1 MKRLSILI
9 LATALSFAAMAQDIH
24 FSQFYMA
31 PLQLNP
37 AMTGVMNCNQRLGA
51 NYRNQWASVLREKA
65 FQTYQV
71 AYDAKIP
78 VGRYDYF
85 GLGGSIWSDVAG
97 SLSFR
102 STLLNLDFAYTKRMG
117 GGSSRNRHAASY
129 LSMGAKVGLA
139 QRGLNLLE
147 AKWGNQAR
155 DGQWDPN
162 AASGEPVFGTANSR
176 DNFLFGDVSAGLLWF
191 SVMDENNNFYIGG
204 AYDHINR
211 ANQSFSNDPKTP
223 PVPLLSK
230 FTIHAGGE
238 FQTNDRITLL
248 PGIVTF
254 LQGPYM
260 QINGGTSMRFLLGS
274 SKRSAEAIQFGAW
287 ARLGNKVGED
297 NKASGILMDA
307 LILSTRFDYS
317 QFSLGFS
324 YDYNVSA
331 LNAATNGNGS
341 FEFALQYKI
350 CGNERRN
357 LYCPNF

>member
-1 MKRLSILI
+1 MKRLSIII

-37 AMTGVMNCNQRLGA
+37 AMTGIMNCNQRLGA
-51 NYRNQWASVLREKA
+51 NYRNQWASVLRDKA

-71 AYDAKIP
+71 AYDAK
-78 VGRYDYF
+78 VASGRYDYF
-85 GLGGSIWSDVAG
+85 GIGGSIWSDVAG

-102 STLLNLDFAYTKRMG
+102 STLLNMNFAYTKKMG
-117 GGSSRNRHAASY
+117 GYRKQASY

-147 AKWGNQAR
+147 ARWGSQNR
-155 DGQWDPN
+155 DGSFDPTLSSN
-162 AASGEPVFGTANSR
+162 EPTFGLTGR
-176 DNFLFGDVSAGLLWF
+176 DNFLFADVSAGLLWF
-191 SVMDENNNFYIGG
+191 SVLDESNNFYVGG

-211 ANQSFSNDPKTP
+211 ANQSFTVDKT
-223 PVPLLSK
+223 VPLLSK

-238 FQTNDRITLL
+238 FETSDRITLL

-254 LQGPYM
+254 LQGPYL
-260 QINGGTSMRFLLGS
+260 QVNGGTSMRFLLGN

-297 NKASGILMDA
+297 NKAGGILMDA

-324 YDYNVSA
+324 YDYNLSK
-331 LNAATNGNGS
+331 LKTATNGNGS

-350 CGNERRN
+350 CGNERRGI
-357 LYCPNF
+357 YCPNF